1 MDGFVHDLAVFQA
14 VVGSLDHPD
23 AVEAGQVVRN
33 AVDGG
38 VVRAQGQEVKPSVL
52 TNGVNAGNGQ
62 SAQFAAGLV
71 QANDFFGGLVHHV
84 EQFVKAHAE
93 VHRTHESLPFGLDGN
108 VGNFADGVVR
118 NVNEI
123 QVRTGAKVAFAT
135 GEEEQCRST
144 QGE

>member
-1 MDGFVHDLAVFQA
+1 M
-14 VVGSLDHPD
+14 
-23 AVEAGQVVRN
+23 
-33 AVDGG
+33 
-38 VVRAQGQEVKPSVL
+38 

-93 VHRTHESLPFGLDGN
+93 VYRTNESLPFGLDGN
-108 VGNFADGVVR
+108 IRNFADGVVR